1 MYVSELKLSLKL
13 KLSYLC
19 SVKFEKAKFLR
30 SYGAVQQI
38 NDEKTPQFA
47 FIGRSNVG
55 KSSLI
60 NALAHKKDMAKTSS
74 KPGKTQLI
82 NVFDVEGHV
91 HLVDLPGYGYA
102 KVSKKLREEF
112 EGLITD
118 YLLRSETLYIVFILI
133 DASIPPQR
141 IDLEF
146 VAWCGEHKVPLG
158 IAFTKT
164 DKKKK
169 KNTEANMVAF
179 EKAISE
185 FFEELPVILETSA
198 NSKHGIKEL
207 GDWINEQVG
216 HV

>member
-1 MYVSELKLSLKL
+1 M
-13 KLSYLC
+13 
-19 SVKFEKAKFLR
+19 
-30 SYGAVQQI
+30 
-38 NDEKTPQFA
+38 
-47 FIGRSNVG
+47 
-55 KSSLI
+55 
-60 NALAHKKDMAKTSS
+60 
-74 KPGKTQLI
+74 
-82 NVFDVEGHV
+82 

-102 KVSKKLREEF
+102 KVSKQQREVF

-118 YLLRSETLYIVFILI
+118 YLLHSETLYIVFILI

-158 IAFTKT
+158 IVFTKT

-169 KNTEANMVAF
+169 KNTEAHMVAF
-179 EKAISE
+179 EKAVSE

-198 NSKHGIKEL
+198 SSKHGIPEL
-207 GDWINEQVG
+207 GRWINEQVG